1 MVNSSL
7 CRGDWKCQK
16 KLLAQGKEAYKNNDY
31 KAAALYE
38 KSNGRRE
45 CTCNEFPGRYVYVG
59 ARCQERCV
67 GKFLL
72 SGTNILGKGAD
83 V

>member
-38 KSNGRRE
+38 KAMAEGN
-45 CTCNEFPGRYVYVG
+45 
-59 ARCQERCV
+59 ARAMN
-67 GKFLL
+67 FLAGMYM
-72 SGTNILGKGAD
+72 SGLGVKKD
-83 V
+83 VSGNFY